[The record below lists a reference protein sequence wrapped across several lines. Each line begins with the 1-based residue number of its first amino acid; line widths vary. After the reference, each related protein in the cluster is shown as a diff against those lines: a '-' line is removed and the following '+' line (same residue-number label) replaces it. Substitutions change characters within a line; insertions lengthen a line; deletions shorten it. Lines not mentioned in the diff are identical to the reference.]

1 MRKRILSAITVMTAM
16 LALTACSGSSTGET
30 AAAVETQAGA
40 AETQATVAEAAE
52 VAEET
57 ESTET
62 ASETVTITS
71 LDGNGEE
78 IQLEVPYNPER
89 IAILDMAS
97 LDILDSL
104 GVGEKV
110 VGMASTSLE
119 YLQTYAENE
128 DLAALGTIKEADL
141 EAVMACEPDV
151 IFIGGRLAS
160 AYDSLSQIAPVVY
173 LATDTES
180 GGVESVRSNAETI
193 ASMFGKEA
201 EVGELMSGFDERI
214 QALAD
219 FASGKTA
226 IVGMCTSGSFNILG
240 NDGRCSIIGREIG
253 FDNVGVDADTATST
267 HGNEASFEFV
277 VEKNPEYMFVM
288 DRDAAISTEGAKLAQ
303 EIVENELVKGMDVYK
318 NGNIVYL
325 AHPAVWY
332 TAEGGIQALDIMLQ
346 DLESELLD

>member
-151 IFIGGRLAS
+151 IFIGGRPAS

-267 HGNEASFEFV
+267 HGNEASFEFL